1 MDGANVAEEIEVSS
15 RVMRAV
21 ETRRAP
27 SPIKNSEPMKNTG
40 EHVRA

>member
-1 MDGANVAEEIEVSS
+1 MDGANVAEEIEVSK
-15 RVMRAV
+15 VMRAV

-27 SPIKNSEPMKNTG
+27 SPIKKSEPMKNTG